1 MSDSVYA
8 FFNIKIKTSLSE
20 LAFSGFVSKSSES
33 RLQCF
38 LKTWWEEYSGRRGDR
53 RQVNATV
60 LNLWTFLSSSPN
72 VRLTWTMWSDWFLFG
87 GRGVLWVGFC
97 SGKAKKN
104 VFYNGLFK
112 IMRKQ
117 TALHNNEKGCLCW
130 RPCSVSEEDCVSW
143 RQVLN

>member
-1 MSDSVYA
+1 M
-8 FFNIKIKTSLSE
+8 FFKNLMGRVLREEGGQATGECHCFKPVNIFIKFSKGKI
-20 LAFSGFVSKSSES
+20 
-33 RLQCF
+33 
-38 LKTWWEEYSGRRGDR
+38 
-53 RQVNATV
+53 N
-60 LNLWTFLSSSPN
+60 LNYV
-72 VRLTWTMWSDWFLFG
+72 VRLIFIWG
-87 GRGVLWVGFC
+87 GGARGVLWVGFW